1 MTKAERRARFEVAIE
16 VAQSVY
22 KDMCQDRDVRKEQV
36 YEFCELLTEM
46 YQFSETLKPEAS
58 LDDVIRGCEK
68 LKERHVDFSKTM
80 GNSLDR

>member
-1 MTKAERRARFEVAIE
+1 MTKEERRTRFEVAIE

-22 KDMCQDRDVRKEQV
+22 KDMCQDRAVRKEQV
-36 YEFCELLTEM
+36 YELCQLLTEM

-68 LKERHVDFSKTM
+68 LKERHVDYSAPER
-80 GNSLDR
+80 SSIER